1 MSMQG
6 SPERRLV
13 LLQLKGLAN
22 PTRLRILE
30 LLQEHGEETVMDLAR
45 DLRMTQPRV
54 SWHLALLR
62 RGGLL
67 RQRRQGRQV
76 FCSMDLDGLRRGQ
89 RQLWELLTAGRRVTV
104 DLAAR

>member
-6 SPERRLV
+6 SPERRLL
-13 LLQLKGLAN
+13 LLQLKALAS

-30 LLQEHGEETVMDLAR
+30 LLQERGEETVTDLAR

-54 SWHLALLR
+54 SWHLGLLR

-76 FCSMDLDGLRRGQ
+76 FCSLDLDGLRRGQ
-89 RQLWELLTAGRRVTV
+89 RQLWELLTAGRRVAV
-104 DLAAR
+104 DIAAH

>member
-1 MSMQG
+1 M
-6 SPERRLV
+6 L
-13 LLQLKGLAN
+13 LLQLKALAS

-30 LLQEHGEETVMDLAR
+30 LLQEHVEETVMDLAR

-76 FCSMDLDGLRRGQ
+76 YCSVDLDGLRQGQ
-89 RQLWELLTAGRRVTV
+89 RQLWELLTAGRRISV
-104 DLAAR
+104 DLAEH

>member
-1 MSMQG
+1 MQG

-13 LLQLKGLAN
+13 LLQLRALAN

-30 LLQEHGEETVMDLAR
+30 LLQEHGEETVTQLAR

-67 RQRRQGRQV
+67 RQRRQGREV
-76 FCSMDLDGLRRGQ
+76 HSSVDLDGLRQGQ
-89 RQLWELLTAGRRVTV
+89 RRLWELLTAGRRIAV
-104 DLAAR
+104 DLAGR

>member
-6 SPERRLV
+6 SPERRLL
-13 LLQLKGLAN
+13 LLQLRALAN
-22 PTRLRILE
+22 PTRLRMLE
-30 LLQEHGEETVMDLAR
+30 LLQEHAEETVMELAR

-62 RGGLL
+62 RAGLL

-76 FCSMDLDGLRRGQ
+76 FCSVDLDGLRQGQ
-89 RQLWELLTAGRRVTV
+89 RQLWELLTAGRRI
-104 DLAAR
+104 AAYVGAR

>member
-6 SPERRLV
+6 SPERRLL
-13 LLQLKGLAN
+13 LLQLKALAS

-30 LLQEHGEETVMDLAR
+30 LLQERGEETVTDLAR

-54 SWHLALLR
+54 SWHLGLLR

-76 FCSMDLDGLRRGQ
+76 FCSLDLDGLRRGQ
-89 RQLWELLTAGRRVTV
+89 RQLWELLTAGRRVAV
-104 DLAAR
+104 DVAAH

>member
-1 MSMQG
+1 MQG
-6 SPERRLV
+6 SPERRLL
-13 LLQLKGLAN
+13 LLQLKALAS

-30 LLQEHGEETVMDLAR
+30 LLQERGEETVTDLAR

-54 SWHLALLR
+54 SWHLGLLR

-76 FCSMDLDGLRRGQ
+76 FCSLDLDGLRRGQ
-89 RQLWELLTAGRRVTV
+89 RQLWELLTAGRRVAV
-104 DLAAR
+104 DIAAH